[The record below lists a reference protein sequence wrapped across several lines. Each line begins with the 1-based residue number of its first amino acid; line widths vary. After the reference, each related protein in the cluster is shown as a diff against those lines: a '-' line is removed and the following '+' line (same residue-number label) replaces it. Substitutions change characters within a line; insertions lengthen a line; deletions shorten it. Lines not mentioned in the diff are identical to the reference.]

1 MKQSTTARR
10 RLDERLQT
18 IGSMEIPRPHRGW
31 IRAVREALGM
41 STTELG
47 RRMGII
53 QQSVVDLEQ
62 SEGRSTIQLE
72 TLERAAAAM
81 ECKLVYAIVPR
92 SSLEEIVQA
101 RAHDKARQQLAT
113 VEHHSRLEDQ
123 SVSNADLEAQID
135 ELAAELIDRRGL
147 WRDAEIQR

>member
-1 MKQSTTARR
+1 MKQSQIARR

-18 IGSMEIPRPHRGW
+18 INSAEVPRPHRGW

-41 STTELG
+41 STTDLG
-47 RRMGII
+47 RRMGIS

-62 SEGRSTIQLE
+62 SEGRSTIQLD

-81 ECKLVYAIVPR
+81 ECELVYAIVPR
-92 SSLEEIVQA
+92 TSLEEIVQA
-101 RAHDKARQQLAT
+101 RAHDKARQQLAI

-123 SVSNADLEAQID
+123 SVSDTDLKTQID

-147 WRDAEIQR
+147 WRDIDGQR

>member
-1 MKQSTTARR
+1 MKQSQTARR
-10 RLDERLQT
+10 RLDEKLQT
-18 IGSMEIPRPHRGW
+18 ISPREIPRPHRGW

-47 RRMGII
+47 RRMNIS

-62 SEGRSTIQLE
+62 SEGRSAIQLD

-81 ECKLVYAIVPR
+81 ECELVYAIVPR
-92 SSLEEIVQA
+92 TSLEEIVQA
-101 RAHDKARQQLAT
+101 RARDKARQQLAT

-123 SVSNADLEAQID
+123 STSEADLEAQIN
-135 ELAAELIDRRGL
+135 EVAADLIDRRGL

>member
-1 MKQSTTARR
+1 MKQSQIARR
-10 RLDERLQT
+10 RLDERLQA
-18 IGSMEIPRPHRGW
+18 ISPREIPRPHRGW

-47 RRMGII
+47 RRMNIS
-53 QQSVVDLEQ
+53 QQSVVDLEH
-62 SEGRSTIQLE
+62 SEGRSTIQLD

-81 ECKLVYAIVPR
+81 ECELVYAIVPR
-92 SSLEEIVQA
+92 TSLEETVQE

-123 SVSNADLEAQID
+123 SISDADLEAQID

-147 WRDAEIQR
+147 WRDGNVRR

>member
-1 MKQSTTARR
+1 MKQSQIARR

-18 IGSMEIPRPHRGW
+18 ISSTEIPRPHRGW

-47 RRMGII
+47 RRMNIT
-53 QQSVVDLEQ
+53 QQSVIDLER
-62 SEGRSTIQLE
+62 SEGRSTIQLD

-81 ECKLVYAIVPR
+81 ECELVYAIVPR
-92 SSLEEIVQA
+92 TSLEEIVQA

-113 VEHHSRLEDQ
+113 VEHHSHLEDQ
-123 SVSNADLEAQID
+123 SVSDADLEAQID
-135 ELAAELIDRRGL
+135 EVAAGLIDRRGL
-147 WRDAEIQR
+147 WRDTKVQR

>member
-1 MKQSTTARR
+1 MKQAQIARR
-10 RLDERLQT
+10 RLDERLQN
-18 IGSMEIPRPHRGW
+18 IGPREIPRPHRGW

-47 RRMGII
+47 RRMGIS
-53 QQSVVDLEQ
+53 QQSVVDLER
-62 SEGRSTIQLE
+62 SEGRSTIQID

-81 ECKLVYAIVPR
+81 ECELVYAIVPR
-92 SSLEEIVQA
+92 TSLEGIIQTRA
-101 RAHDKARQQLAT
+101 RDKARQQLAT

-123 SVSNADLEAQID
+123 SVSETDLEAQID

-147 WRDAEIQR
+147 WRDAEVHK

>member
-1 MKQSTTARR
+1 MNQSQIARQ
-10 RLDERLQT
+10 RLDERLQN
-18 IGSMEIPRPHRGW
+18 ISPREVPRPHRGW

-47 RRMGII
+47 RRMNIS
-53 QQSVVDLEQ
+53 QQSVVDLER
-62 SEGRSTIQLE
+62 SEGRSTIQLD

-81 ECKLVYAIVPR
+81 ECELVYAIVPR
-92 SSLEEIVQA
+92 TSLEQIVQA

-147 WRDAEIQR
+147 WRDAEVPE

>member
-1 MKQSTTARR
+1 MKQSRIARR

-18 IGSMEIPRPHRGW
+18 ISSREIPRPHRGW

-47 RRMGII
+47 RRMNIS

-62 SEGRSTIQLE
+62 SEGRSTIQLD

-81 ECKLVYAIVPR
+81 ECELVYAIVPR
-92 SSLEEIVQA
+92 TSLDEIVRA
-101 RAHDKARQQLAT
+101 RAHDKARQLLAT
-113 VEHHSRLEDQ
+113 IDHHSRLEDQ
-123 SVSNADLEAQID
+123 SISDADLEAQID
-135 ELAAELIDRRGL
+135 EVAADLIDRRGL
-147 WRDAEIQR
+147 WRDTEVQR